1 MARHPRNQLKKRSP
15 AMQGALITK
24 NFHGLF
30 TYGMILYQN
39 GSLHEAKEVF
49 DRVLEIQPGSFDTL
63 KMLGVIYCQAGKPQ
77 EGLEFINRAIAI
89 KSDSAEAY
97 AFRGDVLYGLK
108 QFNAAIE
115 NYGKAISINPS
126 FAALYFKRGNL
137 LQEMTQYEAAIVSY
151 EKAISISPEY
161 AEAYNNRGI
170 ALKNLRQID
179 DALSSYDKAIS
190 INPNYAEALS
200 NRGNL
205 LHVLKQYEAAIL
217 SLSRAININPSY
229 PEAYYNKGN
238 VLQEM
243 HQHESAIANY
253 DKAISI
259 RPNYAAAY
267 LNRGNVL
274 KNLKRHEEAI
284 TSYDKAIS
292 INPNY
297 AEAYNNRAALLL
309 KVLIQPV
316 AAVIDFSKAI
326 SINPYYPEA
335 YSNRGIALKDLY
347 QYKFALDNYDKA
359 ISINPNYASAHQ
371 NRSIVLAYLSD
382 YRGVIAHNNIALAQ
396 APESSAIWEGRL
408 YTWIYHPDLSTNE
421 IVAEHIRWGERFPMP
436 AEDKFINH
444 QRSVHRRL
452 RVGYVSPDFRGH
464 TCRFYFDPLFSQHD
478 HTKFEF
484 FAYSNVA
491 IEDEHTQR
499 FKTYFDTWRNIYGV
513 SDQNVA
519 EMVQCDQIDIL
530 VDACGHM
537 LDTRLEVFA
546 LKPAPIQVTWL
557 GAAWTTGLKQI
568 DYALFD
574 PYMGPLGTQASETI
588 VQLPR
593 TWAAFRPSEKAL
605 KTAVASLPA
614 LKNGHI
620 TFGYSGRSER
630 LNYKVFHAWGK
641 LLQRL
646 PQARL
651 ILDFKA
657 FSDPPT
663 QAYFQ
668 KFMSEHGIDVERVT
682 LRNSAN
688 IFEGLGEIDIVL
700 DSFPHSGGTMLF
712 DALWMGVPTVTLASR
727 PPVGR
732 IGTSLMTNLG
742 LPEWVAQDEEG
753 YINKAVE
760 FASDFDRLAELRAGM
775 RERMSASPVMDEK
788 GFARDVENAYKVMW
802 QDWCGKVD
810 T

>member
-1 MARHPRNQLKKRSP
+1 MACYDQAIHLKP
-15 AMQGALITK
+15 
-24 NFHGLF
+24 N
-30 TYGMILYQN
+30 N
-39 GSLHEAKEVF
+39 
-49 DRVLEIQPGSFDTL
+49 
-63 KMLGVIYCQAGKPQ
+63 
-77 EGLEFINRAIAI
+77 
-89 KSDSAEAY
+89 AEAY
-97 AFRGDVLYGLK
+97 SNRGNVLKELK
-108 QFNAAIE
+108 QFDAAI
-115 NYGKAISINPS
+115 A
-126 FAALYFKRGNL
+126 
-137 LQEMTQYEAAIVSY
+137 SY
-151 EKAISISPEY
+151 EKAIQLKPDY
-161 AEAYNNRGI
+161 AEAYSNRGNV
-170 ALKNLRQID
+170 LKDLKQFEAAI
-179 DALSSYDKAIS
+179 SSYDKAIQLK
-190 INPNYAEALS
+190 PDYAEAYS
-200 NRGNL
+200 NRGNAL
-205 LHVLKQYEAAIL
+205 QELKQYEAAI
-217 SLSRAININPSY
+217 A
-229 PEAYYNKGN
+229 
-238 VLQEM
+238 
-243 HQHESAIANY
+243 
-253 DKAISI
+253 
-259 RPNYAAAY
+259 
-267 LNRGNVL
+267 
-274 KNLKRHEEAI
+274 
-284 TSYDKAIS
+284 SYDKAIQL
-292 INPNY
+292 NPGL
-297 AEAYNNRAALLL
+297 A
-309 KVLIQPV
+309 
-316 AAVIDFSKAI
+316 
-326 SINPYYPEA
+326 EA
-335 YSNRGIALKDLY
+335 YSNRGNAQNNFKQFDAAIAS
-347 QYKFALDNYDKA
+347 YDKA
-359 ISINPNYASAHQ
+359 IQLKPDYAEAYSNHGNSLRLMSCLVGALDSATKAIQLDPNLAVAQQTYS
-371 NRSIVLAYLSD
+371 SVLAYLSD
-382 YRGVIAHNNIALAQ
+382 YRVVIAHSNIALAQ
-396 APESSAIWEGRL
+396 APESSAIWEGHL

-436 AEDKFINH
+436 TEDKFINH

-593 TWAAFRPSEKAL
+593 TWAAFRPSEKAM

-651 ILDFKA
+651 IMDFKA

-668 KFMSEHGIDVERVT
+668 KFMSEHGIDVQRVT

-742 LPEWVAQDEEG
+742 LPDWVAQDEEG
-753 YINKAVE
+753 YIDKAVE
-760 FASDFDRLAELRAGM
+760 FATDFEKLAELRAGM
-775 RERMSASPVMDEK
+775 RERMSASPVMDER
-788 GFARDVENAYKVMW
+788 GFARDVENAYTVMW
-802 QDWCGKVD
+802 QKWCSK
-810 T
+810 